1 MSSVKATHI
10 DGDVSVGRNV
20 AIGGNT
26 TVQGS
31 SVFKKDLRVEG
42 WFEADNI
49 IGAHKGAFVNVENL
63 INAYPHPHDGWWAIV
78 GTTTPRLIYVGEN
91 GEWIEAGECALSEG
105 NGIGDT
111 HIHLNKTFLDN
122 INQSVDTGADVTFGS
137 VTTNSVVADRED
149 DGVVVSSTEFDR
161 SSVPAGFGYGILKDG
176 FDYRL
181 AIDYLTVRK
190 GMTVAELVI
199 QEYESVGGELVLSR
213 ANGEVDYV
221 NWDSESDDGNP
232 IYIVTTKDWER
243 KPQFIAGD
251 IVRCS
256 RWDSTTHEL
265 VNYIGSVWMKTD
277 DILYIEILDGNGIPQ
292 VGDNL
297 VQFGHVSDKDRQGL
311 IILSTEQGIPNI
323 SVFDGINDGNITQD
337 KPTARLGDLT
347 GLTNA
352 NGNALSGYGLW
363 TNSLYLGSKAVET
376 FNGMVDA
383 VVGSRFEVTNDSISA
398 QITETRNYIDGEVT
412 SLTSSID
419 MQSDRIT
426 SEVNKLE
433 GKDNEI
439 STRIDQTAGEI
450 SLSVATLEGQITSAK
465 AEIKAT
471 TDGITQS
478 VNSLRTDV
486 NGQISGL
493 QSEITQT
500 ADNISLKVKEVVG
513 TYSLNC
519 AHGTDEPRRI
529 NEFSNSAN
537 QTFYLYDV
545 SGLSAGEKFS
555 LSYIA
560 RFKNVALNSA
570 DNNVA
575 FINIQLDN
583 NFGYISA
590 KQRINPETLA
600 GIKPDSDGYI
610 SVRMISDGVNARTI
624 PDKGYTLVNG
634 VKVEHAVT
642 PSVVGKI
649 GLRLDYVSATDDD
662 AVLII
667 EELMIERGEECT
679 AWTARTLNTE
689 KALLATGIDIEK
701 GLIKAT
707 ADNFKV
713 YNNSGVVTMEVDGAG
728 NLTANAVLV
737 RNMDPET
744 KDATPYLARI
754 NLNTG
759 FFEQFYP
766 LKDNNGNDN
775 ISFQM
780 GWDEM
785 SQSLFRFYKKDGSM
799 AWKAGAEAYLIDTT
813 KSTETVISPVDLY
826 KCSSATKDDA
836 TNEIKKMSSLATTRL
851 YKKTVQSNG
860 SVSVTYY
867 SDASCSI
874 TASGFYTDGGLPEMA
889 FSELGESSTVCRR
902 LYTITD
908 GSMGLAQ
915 FVSWDIHDGFDNNIK
930 V

>member
-1 MSSVKATHI
+1 MDTSYI
-10 DGDVSVGRNV
+10 D
-20 AIGGNT
+20 
-26 TVQGS
+26 
-31 SVFKKDLRVEG
+31 
-42 WFEADNI
+42 
-49 IGAHKGAFVNVENL
+49 NL
-63 INAYPHPHDGWWAIV
+63 ISALRAETEKNSISPERV
-78 GTTTPRLIYVGEN
+78 GYL
-91 GEWIEAGECALSEG
+91 
-105 NGIGDT
+105 
-111 HIHLNKTFLDN
+111 F
-122 INQSVDTGADVTFGS
+122 
-137 VTTNSVVADRED
+137 
-149 DGVVVSSTEFDR
+149 
-161 SSVPAGFGYGILKDG
+161 
-176 FDYRL
+176 RL
-181 AIDYLTVRK
+181 AIDLLSHHAGDQVAHIPGNKTLALNSLTTDYLTVHK
-190 GMTVAELVI
+190 GMTISELVI
-199 QEYESVGGELVLSR
+199 QEYKSVGGELVLSR

-221 NWDSESDDGNP
+221 NWDSESDNGNP

-243 KPQFIAGD
+243 KPQFSAGD
-251 IVRCS
+251 FVRCS
-256 RWDSTTHEL
+256 RWDSTTNEL

-297 VQFGHVSDKDRQGL
+297 VQFGHANNPDRQGL

-337 KPTARLGDLT
+337 KLTARLGDLT
-347 GLTNA
+347 GLVA
-352 NGNALSGYGLW
+352 NGGYGLW
-363 TNSLYLGSKAVET
+363 TNNLFLGSKTTTMFKDLVGGEIVEYKKY
-376 FNGMVDA
+376 VD
-383 VVGSRFEVTNDSISA
+383 SRFVATNDSISA

-450 SLSVATLEGQITSAK
+450 SVSVATLEGQIASAK

-560 RFKNVALNSA
+560 RFKNVALNST

-679 AWTARTLNTE
+679 AWTARTYDLD
-689 KALLATGIDIEK
+689 KGLLATGIDLEK

-766 LKDNNGNDN
+766 LKKNNGNDN

-780 GWDEM
+780 GWDET

-826 KCSSATKDDA
+826 KCSSATKADA
-836 TNEIKKMSSLATTRL
+836 INEIKTMLSLATTRL

-860 SVSVTYY
+860 AVSVTYY
-867 SDASCSI
+867 SDASCST

-915 FVSWDIHDGFDNNIK
+915 FVSWDMHNGFDNNIK

>member
-1 MSSVKATHI
+1 MDTSYI
-10 DGDVSVGRNV
+10 D
-20 AIGGNT
+20 
-26 TVQGS
+26 
-31 SVFKKDLRVEG
+31 
-42 WFEADNI
+42 
-49 IGAHKGAFVNVENL
+49 NL
-63 INAYPHPHDGWWAIV
+63 ISALRAETEKNSISPERV
-78 GTTTPRLIYVGEN
+78 GYI
-91 GEWIEAGECALSEG
+91 
-105 NGIGDT
+105 
-111 HIHLNKTFLDN
+111 F
-122 INQSVDTGADVTFGS
+122 
-137 VTTNSVVADRED
+137 
-149 DGVVVSSTEFDR
+149 
-161 SSVPAGFGYGILKDG
+161 
-176 FDYRL
+176 RL
-181 AIDYLTVRK
+181 AIDLLSHHAADQVAHIPGNKTLALNSLTTDYLTVLK
-190 GMTVAELVI
+190 GMTISELVI
-199 QEYESVGGELVLSR
+199 QEYKSVGGELVLSR

-256 RWDSTTHEL
+256 RWDSTTNEL
-265 VNYIGSVWMKTD
+265 VNYIGSVWIKTD

-311 IILSTEQGIPNI
+311 IILSTEQGRPNI

-337 KPTARLGDLT
+337 KLTARLGDLT

-363 TNSLYLGSKAVET
+363 TNNLYLGSKAVET
-376 FNGMVDA
+376 FNEMVDA
-383 VVGSRFEVTNDSISA
+383 VVGSRFEVTNNAI
-398 QITETRNYIDGEVT
+398 E
-412 SLTSSID
+412 
-419 MQSDRIT
+419 
-426 SEVNKLE
+426 SEVSARLA
-433 GKDNEI
+433 GDN
-439 STRIDQTAGEI
+439 T
-450 SLSVATLEGQITSAK
+450 LSSKIQ
-465 AEIKAT
+465 
-471 TDGITQS
+471 
-478 VNSLRTDV
+478 
-486 NGQISGL
+486 
-493 QSEITQT
+493 QT

-560 RFKNVALNSA
+560 RFKNVALNST

-575 FINIQLDN
+575 FINFQLDN

-590 KQRINPETLA
+590 QQRINPETLA

-689 KALLATGIDIEK
+689 KALIATGIDIEK

-737 RNMDPET
+737 RNTDPET

-826 KCSSATKDDA
+826 KCSSATKADA
-836 TNEIKKMSSLATTRL
+836 INEIKKMSSLATTRL

>member
-1 MSSVKATHI
+1 MDTSYI
-10 DGDVSVGRNV
+10 D
-20 AIGGNT
+20 
-26 TVQGS
+26 
-31 SVFKKDLRVEG
+31 
-42 WFEADNI
+42 
-49 IGAHKGAFVNVENL
+49 NL
-63 INAYPHPHDGWWAIV
+63 ISALRAETEKNSISPERV
-78 GTTTPRLIYVGEN
+78 GYI
-91 GEWIEAGECALSEG
+91 
-105 NGIGDT
+105 
-111 HIHLNKTFLDN
+111 F
-122 INQSVDTGADVTFGS
+122 
-137 VTTNSVVADRED
+137 
-149 DGVVVSSTEFDR
+149 
-161 SSVPAGFGYGILKDG
+161 
-176 FDYRL
+176 RL
-181 AIDYLTVRK
+181 AIDLLSHHAGDQVAHIPDNKTLALNSLTTDYLTVLK
-190 GMTVAELVI
+190 GMTISELVI
-199 QEYESVGGELVLSR
+199 QEYKSVGGELVLSR

-221 NWDSESDDGNP
+221 NWDSESDNGNP

-256 RWDSTTHEL
+256 RWDSTTNEL

-297 VQFGHVSDKDRQGL
+297 VQFGHANNPDRQGL

-323 SVFDGINDGNITQD
+323 SVYDGVTDGKLYQD
-337 KPTARLGDLT
+337 KLTARLGDLT

-383 VVGSRFEVTNDSISA
+383 VVGSRFEVTNNAI
-398 QITETRNYIDGEVT
+398 V
-412 SLTSSID
+412 
-419 MQSDRIT
+419 
-426 SEVNKLE
+426 SEVAARLA
-433 GKDNEI
+433 GDN
-439 STRIDQTAGEI
+439 T
-450 SLSVATLEGQITSAK
+450 LSSK
-465 AEIKAT
+465 
-471 TDGITQS
+471 
-478 VNSLRTDV
+478 
-486 NGQISGL
+486 
-493 QSEITQT
+493 ITQT

-560 RFKNVALNSA
+560 RFKNVALNST

-649 GLRLDYVSATDDD
+649 GLRLDYVSATNDD

-689 KALLATGIDIEK
+689 KALKATGIDIEK

-713 YNNSGVVTMEVDGAG
+713 YNNRGVVTMEVDGAG

-826 KCSSATKDDA
+826 KCSSATKADA
-836 TNEIKKMSSLATTRL
+836 INEIKTMLSLATTRL